1 MGINCLQPL
10 CGGPSRGPE
19 PILQMGKGR
28 LGSLGLGPKLLARP
42 GCPALSVNSGSLK
55 GKAEVV
61 NLSGLTG
68 GPLGKG
74 VVVTQ
79 VR

>member
-1 MGINCLQPL
+1 M
-10 CGGPSRGPE
+10 
-19 PILQMGKGR
+19 
-28 LGSLGLGPKLLARP
+28 GPKLLARP
-42 GCPALSVNSGSLK
+42 GCPAFLSFNSGSLK
-55 GKAEVV
+55 GKAVVV

-68 GPLGKG
+68 GPLEKG